1 MLNHIVIMGRLT
13 KDPELRHTGNGV
25 PVVSFTIAVD
35 RDFADKQSGEKETDF
50 FEIVAWKNTAEFV
63 SKYFAKGRMAVVS
76 GRLQVRK
83 WKNKE
88 GENRYTTEV
97 VAENVYFG
105 DSKPNSE
112 NNVIAPQ
119 FSAPAPNAPTNFA
132 VLNDDDSEL
141 PF

>member
-1 MLNHIVIMGRLT
+1 MLNHITLMGRLT
-13 KDPELRHTGNGV
+13 KDPELRHTGSGV

-76 GRLQVRK
+76 GRLQIRK

-105 DSKPNSE
+105 DSKKETSGG
-112 NNVIAPQ
+112 NNYDQQGSIQP
-119 FSAPAPNAPTNFA
+119 PATNFA
-132 VLNDDDSEL
+132 PIDYEDSEL